1 MTSEHLSTLSI
12 GSEYRDSRRI
22 TSLFCAIGLGWSGA
36 QFELKSLTLGLS
48 GVVDLTGASIPLIL
62 TCGIVY
68 MTAKVIVGYA
78 MQSKEVRRW
87 HLAQVD
93 FKIFLFLVRTT
104 LLMLAAAGLYRSI
117 ETFIFVAGGA
127 TIVVFGSWLAYGS
140 GVFFLVPLIVAIRR
154 CIGRPYRSASPVP
167 YVAEASAWSELIVIV
182 LLVALLVA
190 FGLASIEYGPLLPF
204 WTETPDPFAVAVFV
218 VTAIGVVVSYW
229 LQDLGERKLF
239 ARPVPKL
246 TELSTGTIGVSFPK
260 ERKPNDE

>member
-1 MTSEHLSTLSI
+1 MTSEPTPTLSI
-12 GSEYRDSRRI
+12 GSEYRESRRI

-36 QFELKSLTLGLS
+36 QFELKSLTLGS
-48 GVVDLTGASIPLIL
+48 AGVVDLTSASIPLIL

-68 MTAKVIVGYA
+68 MTVKAIVGYA

-117 ETFIFVAGGA
+117 ETFIFVAAGVI
-127 TIVVFGSWLAYGS
+127 IVVFGSLLAYGL
-140 GVFFLVPLIVAIRR
+140 GMFFLLSLIVAIRR
-154 CIGRPYRSASPVP
+154 CIRRPYRSASPLP
-167 YVAEASAWSELIVIV
+167 YVAEASAWSELIVVV

-190 FGLASIEYGPLLPF
+190 FGFASLEYGSLLPF

-218 VTAIGVVVSYW
+218 VTAIGVVLSYW

-260 ERKPNDE
+260 ETKANDD